1 MTVISALV
9 MGALLSS
16 QATTPVPA
24 PARETVRI
32 GDRQVPLVFPEGRQA
47 FTGLA
52 YLKGDQWWPLIQ
64 NTKGS
69 ILLSPRQ
76 GRGGWDEVAT
86 RYPEFRDKP
95 AQHTARVQVMLLTEF
110 LNIHQGPD
118 GTLERRRSTMGGFQT
133 EQVYSAL
140 AQFAAAARVASEG
153 AVAVQ
158 FDVRTD
164 DDLLPLWTGESG
176 AADPYQQLAE
186 QVIAPRVNGSAFE
199 TDDGAYRGPYATVFV
214 LHAGLTDTVELRN
227 VGRLSVA
234 FVPFWTSARGTVP
247 ESLAGA
253 LFRVWPAAMSS
264 HALGRGATLRA
275 RLDDPTLDAEPVTGS
290 PRSLVALVE
299 AANFNQIILT
309 EPPKA
314 SDVELDLNVW
324 ANQTQLLD
332 FLAAATPSGV
342 STPLGQVNP
351 ASRTS
356 LEAWIQAAGVTAG
369 EAPRFAARPAPF
381 GLGDWSVKSREGD
394 GLEVERLGLHTRGH
408 LVLAQ
413 GDLGV
418 YPAPQRLAFGFRAN
432 TLDPLAITL
441 WSGNRALVSYQL
453 TGEVPIF
460 RPYAPDFSGSGNPIP
475 APVPIRRLDGD
486 TEDLRTIR
494 LDLSGPGE
502 SAPVTMITFGPPIGG
517 EYVTRPRGGP
527 QSYFVSIP
535 QRVNEAANVNFVPSP
550 VQALVAETPAGAPLG
565 DRERAMV
572 QQARA
577 SSDPALVL
585 NAVGRVMGR
594 TVAEDL
600 SWLTELASGPDTLVA
615 MAACRALAMHGPA
628 GWEGLRNVL
637 RDGPFDA
644 NRLAASYEVGRLL
657 RSEVKTMA
665 GEGFTAD
672 ETWIPSARAALLS
685 RSGRTRQ
692 IALALFGRLATQES
706 PFVLVSG
713 LQDPDP
719 AVRAAACGWLD
730 PANDLAGRR
739 LLFTAV
745 NDPFEFVRAAAY
757 RRLILA
763 GNDEQRREAEAGV
776 KDDGV
781 NVRIAVL
788 RAWAQST
795 DLPRRRRAAL
805 VGMTDRDPLVQ
816 AAALDALPGEGTS
829 PDALKGIEDVPDY
842 RVKEAV
848 QRARARL
855 ARQTP

>member
-16 QATTPVPA
+16 QATTPAPA

-32 GDRQVPLVFPEGRQA
+32 GDRQVPLVFPEGRQTFAGSA
-47 FTGLA
+47 FS
-52 YLKGDQWWPLIQ
+52 KGDQWWPVI
-64 NTKGS
+64 TGS
-69 ILLSPRQ
+69 ETPVLFAPRR
-76 GRGGWDEVAT
+76 GRGGWDEVAS
-86 RYPEFRDKP
+86 RYQEFKDKP
-95 AQHTARVQVMLLTEF
+95 ALHTARVQVLLLTEF
-110 LNIHQGPD
+110 LNIHQGAD

-133 EQVYSAL
+133 EQVYGAL

-164 DDLLPLWTGESG
+164 DDLLPLWTGGSDG
-176 AADPYQQLAE
+176 DPYQRLAE

-234 FVPFWTSARGTVP
+234 FVPFWTSARDTVP

-253 LFRVWPAAMSS
+253 LFRVWPAAMAS

-275 RLDDPTLDAEPVTGS
+275 RLDDPTQDSEPVTGS
-290 PRSLVALVE
+290 PRSLTALVE
-299 AANFNQIILT
+299 AANFNQIVLPT
-309 EPPKA
+309 PPRPA
-314 SDVELDLNVW
+314 DVELDLNVW
-324 ANQTQLLD
+324 AGENQLLD
-332 FLAAATPSGV
+332 FLAAALPGGV
-342 STPLGQVNP
+342 ATPLGQVNSAP
-351 ASRTS
+351 RAS
-356 LEAWIQAAGVTAG
+356 LEAWIQAAGVTRT
-369 EAPRFAARPAPF
+369 EAPRLPARPAPF
-381 GLGDWSVKSREGD
+381 GLGDWSVKSRD
-394 GLEVERLGLHTRGH
+394 ADVLEVERLGLHTRGH

-418 YPAPQRLAFGFRAN
+418 YPANQRLAFTFKAN
-432 TLDPLAITL
+432 TLDPLAVTL

-460 RPYAPDFSGSGNPIP
+460 QPWDPDFPTDRSQVSVS
-475 APVPIRRLDGD
+475 VPIRRLDGD
-486 TEDLRTIR
+486 TEELRTIR
-494 LDLSGPGE
+494 VDLSGSGE
-502 SAPVTMITFGPPIGG
+502 PAPVTMVTFGPPIGG

-527 QSYFVSIP
+527 QTYVISIP
-535 QRVNEAANVNFVPSP
+535 QRVSEAANVNFVPSG
-550 VQALVAETPAGAPLG
+550 VQSLIAQTPGGAPLG
-565 DRERAMV
+565 DQERARID
-572 QQARA
+572 QARA
-577 SSDPALVL
+577 STDPALVL

-594 TVAEDL
+594 TTANDVP
-600 SWLTELASGPDTLVA
+600 WLTELASGPDTLVA
-615 MAACRALAMHGPA
+615 LAACRALAMHGPA

-644 NRLAASYEVGRLL
+644 NRLAASFEIGRLL
-657 RSEVKTMA
+657 RSEVTGLT
-665 GEGFTAD
+665 GEKFVCD
-672 ETWIPSARAALLS
+672 ESWIPAARAALLS

-719 AVRAAACGWLD
+719 AVRAAACAWLD

-757 RRLILA
+757 RRLILS
-763 GNDEQRREAEAGV
+763 GNDDQRREAEAGV
-776 KDDGV
+776 KDDGI

-788 RAWAQST
+788 NAWAQSS
-795 DLPRRRRAAL
+795 DLPRRRRMSL
-805 VGMTDRDPLVQ
+805 VGMADRDPLVQ
-816 AAALDALPGEGTS
+816 VAALDALPGEGTG

-842 RVKEAV
+842 RVQDAV
-848 QRARARL
+848 RRARTRL
-855 ARQTP
+855 APSTP